1 MCLIVFSY
9 DMHPDYKL
17 VLAANRDEFYNRP
30 TAPIN
35 FWEDQPHILAGR
47 DLLGGG
53 TWLGVSRNRRL
64 AAITN
69 YRDPASIRPD
79 APTRGRL
86 VSDFLDGS
94 TTPSVYLEH
103 LEATGHR
110 YNGFNLLVGDP
121 DTLCY
126 YSNRGNGVEALSPGI
141 YGLSNHLLDTPW
153 PKVVKAKNG
162 LREMLTGDKVL
173 DSESVFEQLGSRSQA
188 PDDALPDTGVGLEKE
203 RALSPLFITI
213 PDYGTRS
220 SSILLISRT
229 GGVELV
235 ERTFV
240 PDGQGMIQ
248 QGDTRRY
255 SF

>member
-1 MCLIVFSY
+1 
-9 DMHPDYKL
+9 MHPEFNL
-17 VLAANRDEFYNRP
+17 VLAANRDEFYDRP

-35 FWEDQPHILAGR
+35 FWEDRPDILAGR

-53 TWLGVSRNRRL
+53 TWLGVGRSGRF

-86 VSDFLDGS
+86 VSDFLEGDV
-94 TTPSVYLEH
+94 PPREYLER
-103 LEATGHR
+103 LAVTGQR
-110 YNGFNLLVGDP
+110 YNGFNLVVGDTG
-121 DTLCY
+121 TLCY
-126 YSNRGNGVEALSPGI
+126 YSNRGSGVRKLAPGL

-153 PKVVKAKNG
+153 PKVLKAKEG
-162 LREMLTGDKVL
+162 LRRILTGEAPL
-173 DSESVFEQLGSRSQA
+173 EEEAVFDQLESRSPA
-188 PDDALPDTGVGLEKE
+188 PDQTLPDTGVGLEKE

-213 PDYGTRS
+213 PGYGTRS
-220 SSILLISRT
+220 SSILLMGRHNDSQLI
-229 GGVELV
+229 

-240 PDGQGMIQ
+240 PDGDGRVRQGK
-248 QGDTRRY
+248 TRRY

>member
-1 MCLIVFSY
+1 
-9 DMHPDYKL
+9 MHPEFNL
-17 VLAANRDEFYNRP
+17 VLAANRDEFYDRP

-35 FWEDQPHILAGR
+35 FWEDRPDILAGL

-53 TWLGVSRNRRL
+53 TWLGVGRSGRF

-86 VSDFLDGS
+86 VSDFLEGDV
-94 TTPSVYLEH
+94 PPREYLER
-103 LEATGHR
+103 LAVTGQR
-110 YNGFNLLVGDP
+110 YNGFNLVVGDTG
-121 DTLCY
+121 TLCY
-126 YSNRGNGVEALSPGI
+126 YSNRGSGVRKLAPGL

-153 PKVVKAKNG
+153 PKVLKAKEG
-162 LREMLTGDKVL
+162 LRRILTGEAPL
-173 DSESVFEQLGSRSQA
+173 EEEAVFDQLASRSPA
-188 PDDALPDTGVGLEKE
+188 PDQTLPDTGVGLEKE

-213 PDYGTRS
+213 PGYGTRS
-220 SSILLISRT
+220 SSILLMGRHNDSQLI
-229 GGVELV
+229 

-240 PDGQGMIQ
+240 PDGDGRVRQGK
-248 QGDTRRY
+248 TRRY